1 MFGHKFP
8 YTNFH
13 EMNLDWIVRKIKEL
27 EEKISGSID
36 LPKASKTEY
45 GKVKISDASNNI
57 IDITDGVISAKQYQ
71 LQSATTDRL
80 GGVKVGSGLQIE
92 NGVLSTTG
100 GGGGGTGSTITVTP
114 KTTTGTNIADISVD
128 GQNYKLYAPAPGPG
142 EKTEVEVT
150 QLTTTGTAIAKISVD
165 GEETTLYA
173 PENGGGGGTSGMLAT
188 LAGGVYGYPV
198 IPEAQGDLAYSIETV
213 YINPITGDDSNDGR
227 TSQTAI
233 QTVDKAKALY
243 AASQAVIF
251 EMIICYLA
259 RTYTVDFG
267 ELQVNKPLVIKCDR
281 YSYSTANVITMRISQ
296 LYISNYYLQIGNKIW
311 SGSEETYH
319 PEAILDIES
328 AYVYPGTT
336 LVINVDEM
344 RSNGNLIKDS
354 HVFGQIII
362 GTPRRDSD
370 FYNFTTDV
378 SGIQLYAG
386 SRACFGKVYLTN
398 PSGDSAP
405 LVSHNELTGGKVGPL
420 PIVELVDVGT
430 TNSYILNG
438 EALVFGRD
446 NTNANFTNH
455 HALTLL

>member
-57 IDITDGVISAKQYQ
+57 IDVTDGVISAKQYQ

-100 GGGGGTGSTITVTP
+100 GGGGGTGSTVTVTP

-128 GQNYKLYAPAPGPG
+128 GQNYK
-142 EKTEVEVT
+142 
-150 QLTTTGTAIAKISVD
+150 
-165 GEETTLYA
+165 LYA

-198 IPEAQGDLAYSIETV
+198 IPEAQGDLAYSIETI
-213 YINPITGDDSNDGR
+213 YINPITGNDSNDGT
-227 TSQTAI
+227 TSQTPI
-233 QTVDKAKALY
+233 QTVEKAKALY

-251 EMIICYLA
+251 EIVICYLA
-259 RTYTVDFG
+259 RTYTVNFG
-267 ELQVNKPLVIKCDR
+267 ELHVNKPLVIRCDR
-281 YSYSTANVITMRISQ
+281 YTYGTANIITMKISQ
-296 LYISNYYLQIGNKIW
+296 LYIGNYYLQIGNKIW
-311 SGSEETYH
+311 SGAEETYH

-336 LVINVDEM
+336 LVINSDEM
-344 RSNGNLIKDS
+344 RSNSNLIKDT

-362 GTPRRDSD
+362 GTPHREGDS
-370 FYNFTTDV
+370 YNFTTDTA
-378 SGIQLYAG
+378 GIQLYAG
-386 SRACFGKVYLTN
+386 SRACFGRIYLTN
-398 PSGDSAP
+398 PSGNSAP
-405 LVSHNELTGGKVGPL
+405 LVSHNELTAGKVGPL
-420 PIVELVDVGT
+420 PIIELVDVGT

-455 HALTLL
+455 HALTLE